1 MNDEYR
7 QKELE
12 FFQRHDSLCEDIS
25 PDRCDCSKCPTRELC
40 EWLFEHDPNVIRKE

>member
-12 FFQRHDSLCEDIS
+12 FLQRQDSLCEDIRI
-25 PDRCDCSKCPTRELC
+25 DLCDCSQCPTRDLC
-40 EWLFEHDPNVIRKE
+40 NWLCEHDPNIGR